1 MTRHEAIIQAL
12 VAALAGHPS
21 TVTREA
27 ELPQVCPPGGIVNL
41 VPRDPEEVA
50 RRLGVVAREINR
62 VVDLECVVQS
72 GDPAVRSALLD
83 ASLSAIGVLL
93 SNTNLG
99 GLVDY
104 LDVGEPASADDVP
117 MEGAASLKGATV
129 PVTLYY
135 ETSNNP
141 METYP

>member
-21 TVTREA
+21 VVTREA
-27 ELPQVCPPGGIVNL
+27 ELPQVCPPTGILNL
-41 VPRDPEEVA
+41 MPRDPEEVG
-50 RRLGVVAREINR
+50 RRLGIGMREITR

-72 GDPAVRSALLD
+72 GDPAIRATLLD
-83 ASLSAIGVLL
+83 TSLSAIGALL
-93 SNTNLG
+93 VGSTLG

-104 LDVGEPASADDVP
+104 LDVGEPVGADEVP

-129 PVTLYY
+129 PVTLFY

-141 METYP
+141 METQP